1 MLYSGISWSTTG
13 YEVQV
18 VDDSGRQVMLPAR
31 FGAGRTD
38 EMIAYLK
45 GIDGP
50 LSTAVESTNGILD
63 GRMMAAGLDMYR
75 ADPWILP
82 GRPLL
87 GSVPAIDLARA
98 AQRDLSA
105 LTKLNIGSGTQTG
118 RETELNDGITASM
131 AEEASLTAAGRCLRH
146 GERDRPEIAL
156 TFDDGPLPRYTRQV
170 LDVLE
175 RYEVKATFFC
185 VGLHAAGHA
194 DDIARISAQGHAL
207 GNHTWSHP
215 FLPELS
221 YPQLTEQIE
230 RTQETI
236 AAASGGA
243 APTLFRPPYGS
254 RTPEVMGWLG
264 ETVSTIVLWDV
275 DASDWALPGADK
287 IARIVLDQA
296 QPGSIILLHD
306 GGGDRSQTVAALPAI
321 IEGLQERG
329 YRFTLVED
337 LLPARAASV

>member
-1 MLYSGISWSTTG
+1 MLYSGTSWSASG

-18 VDDSGRQVMLPAR
+18 IDDSGRQVMSPAR
-31 FGAGRTD
+31 FGAGRTS

-45 GIDGP
+45 SIDGP
-50 LSTAVESTNGILD
+50 HSTVVESTNGILD
-63 GRMMAAGLDMYR
+63 GRMMAAGLDVYR

-82 GRPLL
+82 ERPVF

-98 AQRDLSA
+98 GQRDLSA
-105 LTKLNIGSGTQTG
+105 LTKLERRRGTQTG
-118 RETELNDGITASM
+118 REAGLDGDIAASG
-131 AEEASLTAAGRCLRH
+131 AEDAALTAAGRCLSH
-146 GERDRPEIAL
+146 GGRDRPEIAL
-156 TFDDGPLPRYTRQV
+156 TFDDGPLPRYTRQI

-175 RYEVKATFFC
+175 RYQIKATFFC
-185 VGLHAAGHA
+185 IGMHAVGHA
-194 DDIARISAQGHAL
+194 DDIAMISAQGHAL

-230 RTQETI
+230 RTQEAI
-236 AAASGGA
+236 AAASGDA
-243 APTLFRPPYGS
+243 VPTLFRPPYGS
-254 RTPEVMGWLG
+254 RTPEVMSWLG
-264 ETVSTIVLWDV
+264 EKASTIVLWDV
-275 DASDWALPGADK
+275 DPSDWAMPGADE

-296 QPGSIILLHD
+296 RPGSIILLHD

-329 YRFTLVED
+329 YRFALVED
-337 LLPARAASV
+337 LLPARAASA